1 MDEFI
6 KLLKTTYD
14 NDKKIPAIEVL
25 LHTANAK
32 TSDHHLYDL
41 KFAIACATRVV
52 NNKLDL
58 ESVLTT
64 LYYCLC
70 RAKLID
76 IDTIKEKSVK
86 AKVEYLFT
94 ISKMD
99 LSSKEQIEVSIN
111 KMFLNMAKDIRVVII
126 KLCIETE
133 KLNFLDRFSPS
144 QTERLMRSYRD
155 IYSPIASMLGL
166 SVIKDIL
173 EEATFKYFNPKFYD
187 DLSKTLE
194 TYVLK
199 GKEAIDNA
207 CEKIKTELQGI
218 IPNVKVYGRQKKI
231 SSIAKKLQKKNMYV
245 DSIQE
250 VYGSNAELN
259 KAMKSKSFS
268 EVKLAQIVDIL
279 ALRVLVNTVEEC
291 YTVLGKVFSLF
302 TPIGNFKDY
311 ISHPKENGYQSLHTL
326 VMLDNGYP
334 LEIQIRTFAM
344 HTFAEYGMASHW
356 AYKAKTQVKESDY
369 QINHIRQLLDYYKDK
384 PFYELYDAMQTDFYS
399 GMIYVQTPLGKI
411 IELPEGSTPIDFA
424 YAIHSNIGNKCVGAK
439 VNDAMIPLTSEL
451 QNGET
456 VEILTNPNAKGP
468 SRDWLKVVKTQTAK
482 KCINSYF
489 KKQMKDENI
498 KKGKSII
505 EEQAKSLN
513 LNLSKLMT
521 ERNLQ
526 AVFERYSLA
535 SLDDMYA
542 SVGYGGLTSNQIL
555 NKLVATQKEL
565 EGDKPDQD
573 EPKLQPKV
581 IKAPKQE
588 KSVDVMGYSDM
599 FVKFA
604 KCCNPIPG
612 DNIVGYVSRGAG
624 VTIHRS
630 NCPELKNCE
639 FERLVECT
647 WNKTLNSKFDSKIAI
662 ITDDKYGVL
671 TTISKKISDMKI
683 NIVGISTHPIGNNT
697 TMINLQVEVKERSE
711 IDDLIKKINMF
722 SFVKEVYRA

>member
-1 MDEFI
+1 MEEFI
-6 KLLKTTYD
+6 KLLNETYD
-14 NDKKIPAIEVL
+14 NDKKIQTVELL
-25 LHTANAK
+25 LHTAQGK
-32 TSDHHLYDL
+32 ESKHFLYDL
-41 KFAIACATRVV
+41 DFSIACAKSVV
-52 NNKLDL
+52 NNNLDL
-58 ESVLTT
+58 ESVLIT

-70 RAKLID
+70 RAD
-76 IDTIKEKSVK
+76 IINLESIKDKSIQS
-86 AKVEYLFT
+86 KVEYLFN
-94 ISKMD
+94 ISKLN
-99 LSSKEQIEVSIN
+99 LSSKEEIEVSIN

-133 KLNFLDRFSPS
+133 KLNFLDRFSS
-144 QTERLMRSYRD
+144 DRVERLMKSYRD
-155 IYSPIASMLGL
+155 IYSPIASMLGF
-166 SVIKDIL
+166 SKIKDVL
-173 EEATFKYFNPKFYD
+173 EEATFKYFNPKFYA

-207 CEKIKTELQGI
+207 VDKIKTELTPL

-245 DSIQE
+245 DSIQDI
-250 VYGSNAELN
+250 YGSAVALD
-259 KAMKSKSFS
+259 KAMTAKSFK

-291 YTVLGKVFSLF
+291 YMVLGKVFSLF

-384 PFYELYDAMQTDFYS
+384 PSYELYDAMKTDFYS

-439 VNDAMIPLTSEL
+439 VNGNMVPLNAEL
-451 QNGET
+451 NNGDV
-456 VEILTNPNAKGP
+456 VEILTNVNAKGP
-468 SRDWLKVVKTQTAK
+468 SRDWLKFVKTQTAK
-482 KCINSYF
+482 AKINTYF
-489 KKQMKDENI
+489 KKQMKEDNI
-498 KKGKSII
+498 KKGKSIL
-505 EEQAKSLN
+505 EEHAKTLN
-513 LNLSKLMT
+513 LNLSKLLVDKY
-521 ERNLQ
+521 LQ
-526 AVFERYSLA
+526 AVYERYALS
-535 SLDDMYA
+535 SIDDMYA
-542 SVGYGGLTSNQIL
+542 SIGYGGLTSNQIL
-555 NKLVATQKEL
+555 NKLVSTQKEMDGVK
-565 EGDKPDQD
+565 EEKPLY
-573 EPKLQPKV
+573 PKRNVKDHQLS
-581 IKAPKQE
+581 

-599 FVKFA
+599 FVKYG

-612 DNIVGYVSRGAG
+612 DSIIGYVSRGAG

-630 NCPELKNCE
+630 NCPELRNCE
-639 FERLVECT
+639 FERLVECA
-647 WNKTLNSKFDSKIAI
+647 WNDNGNNKFISKLI
-662 ITDDKYGVL
+662 IVTDNKYGVL

-683 NIVGISTHPIGNNT
+683 NILGISSHSVDNN
-697 TMINLQVEVKERSE
+697 MVVLNIQVEVSQKDQ
-711 IDDLIKKINMF
+711 IDDIIKKINTF
-722 SFVKEVYRA
+722 SFVKEIRRS